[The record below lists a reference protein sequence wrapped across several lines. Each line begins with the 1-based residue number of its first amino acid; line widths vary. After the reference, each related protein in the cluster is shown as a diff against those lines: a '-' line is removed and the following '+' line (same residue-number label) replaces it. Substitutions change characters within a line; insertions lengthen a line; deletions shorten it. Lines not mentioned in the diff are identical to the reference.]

1 MGNPH
6 RTHHWFNFRTVMV
19 KSKLK
24 NIVLSLMAIQ
34 AEMRGKQ
41 HEDLGQ
47 VIALLKRFIEE
58 DKQ

>member
-1 MGNPH
+1 
-6 RTHHWFNFRTVMV
+6 MV

-41 HEDLGQ
+41 REDLGQ
-47 VIALLKRFIEE
+47 VITLLKRIIDE

>member
-1 MGNPH
+1 VGNPH
-6 RTHHWFNFRTVMV
+6 RTHHWFNFRTGMV

-41 HEDLGQ
+41 REDLGQ
-47 VIALLKRFIEE
+47 VIALLKRIIDE

>member
-1 MGNPH
+1 
-6 RTHHWFNFRTVMV
+6 MV

-41 HEDLGQ
+41 REDLVQ
-47 VIALLKRFIEE
+47 VIALLKRIIDE